1 MSKTTGASGRKI
13 ASLPAPPVL
22 ARAGK
27 PQSRTWRALADAA
40 AIQVYL
46 GPMLIIFASLVLV
59 PVLATVFLSFT
70 DFNGYSF
77 NFHLVGLANYSALFA
92 NPQIVAGLTFSAM
105 YAVAT
110 TVVVTVIAVPLALV
124 LNRRFA
130 GRNFVRA
137 TLFFPAVPSLIVLG
151 LVWAYIF
158 SPISSGVFNS
168 VLHDVLGIGP
178 VPWLAQ
184 NLLAQISVITVGV
197 WAQAGWHATLY
208 LAYLQSI
215 SADYYDA
222 AAIDGASALQR
233 FFQITL
239 PLLAPAMTVS
249 VVLLMTGGLRVYELP
264 LALTNGGPV
273 YSTYTVTQNIV
284 LYGVSQGEYGLGS
297 ALSVVFLLIVAV
309 VLLLTLWVLRWR
321 EGQLS

>member
-1 MSKTTGASGRKI
+1 
-13 ASLPAPPVL
+13 
-22 ARAGK
+22 
-27 PQSRTWRALADAA
+27 
-40 AIQVYL
+40 
-46 GPMLIIFASLVLV
+46 
-59 PVLATVFLSFT
+59 
-70 DFNGYSF
+70 
-77 NFHLVGLANYSALFA
+77 
-92 NPQIVAGLTFSAM
+92 
-105 YAVAT
+105 
-110 TVVVTVIAVPLALV
+110 
-124 LNRRFA
+124 
-130 GRNFVRA
+130 
-137 TLFFPAVPSLIVLG
+137 VLG